1 MLPTA
6 FALHFCK
13 ALSGLPQKV
22 VYHAQGIRIWQWVVP
37 YGLDRLEAVTLKM
50 WPEGLEAETPLC
62 VESVIKK
69 KQERGMIRTT

>member
-1 MLPTA
+1 
-6 FALHFCK
+6 
-13 ALSGLPQKV
+13 
-22 VYHAQGIRIWQWVVP
+22 
-37 YGLDRLEAVTLKM
+37 M